1 MREVV
6 FDLHRV
12 QRLTSYAAV
21 RALPRPAVRRNFGMP
36 VWVGLGGALVLLALA
51 AAFWLSHRSDSWE
64 NPLTNAQITRFTDFE
79 GAELDASISGDGKFV
94 VFLADRSGPM
104 DAWVSQVGTG
114 QFLNLTNGRFP
125 ELLHEEVKSVGFS
138 SDASQVWLRVQR
150 SDTAQ
155 PGAIWLVPTM
165 GGAARPFLDNGITAA
180 WSPDGSKIVYPGPG
194 PGHPMFI
201 ADRSG
206 GNRRPLFSD
215 RPGRHCHHPI
225 WSPDGRFVYFV
236 RGDPGIHSTDI
247 WRLPAGGG
255 EPERI
260 TRHGSRVGYPALIDR
275 RTLLYSATAE
285 DGSGAWLYA
294 IDVERRVPHRVSF
307 GLEQYLSVS
316 ASADGRRLVA
326 AVANPIVNLWTV
338 PVSDQTAEESSAA
351 RLSLPSVRALAPV
364 YGPDFIAYLSS
375 RGGEDGVWKFRDGV
389 ATELWKGSEGPVIAA
404 PAVSPDG
411 CQICFSV
418 RKQNRIQLYAMTSEG
433 TNLRALAP
441 L

>member
-1 MREVV
+1 
-6 FDLHRV
+6 
-12 QRLTSYAAV
+12 
-21 RALPRPAVRRNFGMP
+21 
-36 VWVGLGGALVLLALA
+36 
-51 AAFWLSHRSDSWE
+51 
-64 NPLTNAQITRFTDFE
+64 
-79 GAELDASISGDGKFV
+79 
-94 VFLADRSGPM
+94 
-104 DAWVSQVGTG
+104 
-114 QFLNLTNGRFP
+114 
-125 ELLHEEVKSVGFS
+125 
-138 SDASQVWLRVQR
+138 
-150 SDTAQ
+150 
-155 PGAIWLVPTM
+155 
-165 GGAARPFLDNGITAA
+165 
-180 WSPDGSKIVYPGPG
+180 
-194 PGHPMFI
+194 MFI

-338 PVSDQTAEESSAA
+338 PVSDRTAEESSAA

-375 RGGEDGVWKFRDGV
+375 RGGEDGVWKFQDGV

-411 CQICFSV
+411 RQICFSV

-441 L
+441 LDVRGTACWSPDGKWIAVAAEEGKGMHLFKVPVDGGPPVAMLEEPSSNPVWSRDGRLIAYSSVRIGGSALVKAVTVDGTPFLLPELRVLSSVGNVYRFTPDGKGLIVLIGGYRQQSFWLVDLATGGKRQLTDLRQSYSLRDFDISPDGRTILFDRLRENSDIVLIDLKR